1 METLAWYIKFYEDGR
16 DIKKMLQDHENA
28 QKKIKEL
35 ATTLEKERK
44 HYALSLYKKTKVI
57 EEFKEKLKMQ

>member
-1 METLAWYIKFYEDGR
+1 
-16 DIKKMLQDHENA
+16 MLQDHENA